1 MAPVSSVEGIN
12 QWLSIAKPW
21 SVKRDHT
28 DKIVVVVMTTT
39 VKIKIMYNIFNK
51 KWFCL
56 DQTLLGTEKA
66 KADADWYKF
75 QKQAMSYKVE
85 E

>member
-1 MAPVSSVEGIN
+1 
-12 QWLSIAKPW
+12 
-21 SVKRDHT
+21 
-28 DKIVVVVMTTT
+28 
-39 VKIKIMYNIFNK
+39 MYNIFNK